1 MNKATEAAEGLKK
14 AIEDLSQLVTIVMVT
29 ASTKEIVVVVHSERD
44 LEQIPGEAEKVHRT
58 SLDFPVELRKV
69 HAGVTFKCLLE
80 VRRTA

>member
-1 MNKATEAAEGLKK
+1 MNKATEAAMALKK
-14 AIEDLSQLVTIVMVT
+14 VIDDLSQLVTVVMVT
-29 ASTKEIVVVVHSERD
+29 GTNKETVVVVHTERD
-44 LEQIPGEAEKVHRT
+44 LEQIPGEAEKIHRA